1 MDLSWLLPQRN
12 VAKPSARA
20 SAVRNVLAEV
30 GVKDSEIEAVVMQ
43 TTDGNKRFE
52 ALLRAANYDTDDPV
66 LQQLAEASRHAG
78 KNPIMPGMGSNTFRA
93 LQGGSWV
100 MTQAEVDAREA
111 AHLVKSAR
119 ELAHAQS
126 LMLQSNVM
134 PNPVTMAAA
143 KEKKAAAWNG
153 TSTIRTDRKEASPP
167 AAKNLVTQQT
177 FVAPKVKEEPPPAP
191 PAAKTLVPQQTFVAP
206 KVKLSESEGEAGLE
220 GFLAE
225 KAAGRMMEG
234 LVDDWAEAAK
244 EEALEGFLAEKAAG
258 RMMEGL
264 LNDWAEA
271 AKEEATAA
279 PPQLRRG
286 PPSVADFRLPEAA
299 AVAAS
304 TSPDPGESNM
314 YLGNQPIAFKP
325 LTPIPGGVE
334 GRSTSQDASRPPA
347 APAAGGEAAKLE
359 AKFEAAVKVAAE
371 AAKQVE
377 KATAAKKAAK
387 TSAELAAASAAE
399 GRAKREVEK
408 AKAEEAKA
416 KKQLDAKLELEAK
429 KQAEVEAKRLEAERE
444 AAAKEAAAKAAAA
457 KTAAEKAAA
466 EKAAAEKVAAEKA
479 VAEKAAAEKAA
490 AEKAVAEKAA
500 AEKAAAAKAVAER
513 ASPETAA
520 PKVAKEGHSSSSPQT
535 VPGRASPQVGGA
547 SPQVGSPPSAPGS
560 GSPPPPSE
568 DFAVWKPPP
577 VPPPRPPWADKKGAG
592 AAGAGDKKA
601 TVAGDS
607 RAGRAAARRMQRH
620 TDREES
626 RSISPKGLEGAVR
639 GLVPKYCTPIVA
651 NPFGSFKPWEEA
663 PIPVVNPAIA
673 LGPMSHSSTEVQR
686 LQHVG
691 TNIYGNPHHTIP
703 VPTTYGAT
711 FVPVAHM
718 GGGSSAR
725 HDPGPGAEPRPE
737 ELGAAAEAP
746 KQKSIFGW

>member
-30 GVKDSEIEAVVMQ
+30 GVKDSEIEAVVQQ
-43 TTDGNKRFE
+43 TVDGNKRFE

-119 ELAHAQS
+119 DLAHAQS

-153 TSTIRTDRKEASPP
+153 TSMIRTDRKAETTP

-177 FVAPKVKEEPPPAP
+177 FVASKVKEEPPPAP
-191 PAAKTLVPQQTFVAP
+191 PAAKMLVPQQTFVAP
-206 KVKLSESEGEAGLE
+206 KVKLSESEGEEALE

-286 PPSVADFRLPEAA
+286 PPSLADFRLPEAA

-304 TSPDPGESNM
+304 ALPDPGESNM

-325 LTPIPGGVE
+325 LTPTPGGVE
-334 GRSTSQDASRPPA
+334 GRSTSQCASRPPA

-359 AKFEAAVKVAAE
+359 AKLEAAAKAAAE
-371 AAKQVE
+371 AARQVE
-377 KATAAKKAAK
+377 KASAAKKAAK

-399 GRAKREVEK
+399 GKAKREVEK

-416 KKQLDAKLELEAK
+416 KKQLDAKLELEGK

-444 AAAKEAAAKAAAA
+444 AAAKEAAAKAAA
-457 KTAAEKAAA
+457 EKAAA
-466 EKAAAEKVAAEKA
+466 EKAAAEKVAAEK
-479 VAEKAAAEKAA
+479 VAAEKAA

-500 AEKAAAAKAVAER
+500 AEKAVAEKAAAAER
-513 ASPETAA
+513 APPEAAA
-520 PKVAKEGHSSSSPQT
+520 PKVAKEGHSSSPQT
-535 VPGRASPQVGGA
+535 VPGRASPQVLGG
-547 SPQVGSPPSAPGS
+547 SPQAGSPPSAPGS

-577 VPPPRPPWADKKGAG
+577 VSMAPRPPWADKKGSG
-592 AAGAGDKKA
+592 AAGGGDKKGA
-601 TVAGDS
+601 VAGDS

-651 NPFGSFKPWEEA
+651 NPFGSFKPWEETA
-663 PIPVVNPAIA
+663 IPVVNPAIA
-673 LGPMSHSSTEVQR
+673 LGPMAHSSAEVQR

-711 FVPVAHM
+711 FVPVAPVAHI
-718 GGGSSAR
+718 GGGASAR
-725 HDPGPGAEPRPE
+725 HDPGPGAEPGA
-737 ELGAAAEAP
+737 ELGADAP

>member
-30 GVKDSEIEAVVMQ
+30 GVKDSEIEAVVQQ
-43 TTDGNKRFE
+43 TVDGNKRFE

-100 MTQAEVDAREA
+100 KTQAEVDAREA

-119 ELAHAQS
+119 DLAHAQS

-153 TSTIRTDRKEASPP
+153 TSMIRTDRKAETTP

-177 FVAPKVKEEPPPAP
+177 FVASKVKEEPPPAP
-191 PAAKTLVPQQTFVAP
+191 PAAKMLVPQQTFVAP
-206 KVKLSESEGEAGLE
+206 KVKLSESEG
-220 GFLAE
+220 
-225 KAAGRMMEG
+225 
-234 LVDDWAEAAK
+234 

-286 PPSVADFRLPEAA
+286 PPSLADFRLPEAA

-304 TSPDPGESNM
+304 ALPDPGESNM

-325 LTPIPGGVE
+325 LTPTPGGVE
-334 GRSTSQDASRPPA
+334 GRSTSQCASRPPA

-359 AKFEAAVKVAAE
+359 AKLEAAAKAAAE
-371 AAKQVE
+371 AARQVE
-377 KATAAKKAAK
+377 KASAAKKAAK

-399 GRAKREVEK
+399 GKAKREVEK

-416 KKQLDAKLELEAK
+416 KKQLDAKLELEGK

-444 AAAKEAAAKAAAA
+444 AAAKEAAAKAAA
-457 KTAAEKAAA
+457 EKAAA
-466 EKAAAEKVAAEKA
+466 EKAAAEKVAAEK
-479 VAEKAAAEKAA
+479 VAAEKAA

-500 AEKAAAAKAVAER
+500 AEKAVAEKAAAAER
-513 ASPETAA
+513 APPEAAA
-520 PKVAKEGHSSSSPQT
+520 PKVAKEGHSSSPQT
-535 VPGRASPQVGGA
+535 VPGRASPQVLGG
-547 SPQVGSPPSAPGS
+547 SPQAGSPPSAPGS

-577 VPPPRPPWADKKGAG
+577 VSMAPRPPWADKKGSG
-592 AAGAGDKKA
+592 AAGGGDKKGA
-601 TVAGDS
+601 VAGDS

-651 NPFGSFKPWEEA
+651 NPFGSFKPWEETA
-663 PIPVVNPAIA
+663 IPVVNPAIA
-673 LGPMSHSSTEVQR
+673 LGPMAHSSAEVQR

-711 FVPVAHM
+711 FVPVAPVAHI
-718 GGGSSAR
+718 GGGASAR
-725 HDPGPGAEPRPE
+725 HDPGPGAEPGA
-737 ELGAAAEAP
+737 ELGADAP

>member
-206 KVKLSESEGEAGLE
+206 KVKLSESEGEEALE

-325 LTPIPGGVE
+325 LTPTPGGVE

-347 APAAGGEAAKLE
+347 APAACGEAAKLE
-359 AKFEAAVKVAAE
+359 AKFEAAVKAAAE

-399 GRAKREVEK
+399 GKAKREVEK

-416 KKQLDAKLELEAK
+416 KKQLDAKLELEGK

-444 AAAKEAAAKAAAA
+444 AAAKEAAAKA
-457 KTAAEKAAA
+457 AAEKAAA

-479 VAEKAAAEKAA
+479 VAEKAAAEKA
-490 AEKAVAEKAA
+490 V
-500 AEKAAAAKAVAER
+500 AEKAAAAKAAAER

-520 PKVAKEGHSSSSPQT
+520 PKVAKEGHSSSSPQS

-651 NPFGSFKPWEEA
+651 NPFGSFKPWEETA
-663 PIPVVNPAIA
+663 IPVVNPAIA
-673 LGPMSHSSTEVQR
+673 LGPMAHSSAEVQR

-711 FVPVAHM
+711 FVPVAPVAHI
-718 GGGSSAR
+718 GGGASAR
-725 HDPGPGAEPRPE
+725 HDPGPGAEPGA
-737 ELGAAAEAP
+737 ELGADAP